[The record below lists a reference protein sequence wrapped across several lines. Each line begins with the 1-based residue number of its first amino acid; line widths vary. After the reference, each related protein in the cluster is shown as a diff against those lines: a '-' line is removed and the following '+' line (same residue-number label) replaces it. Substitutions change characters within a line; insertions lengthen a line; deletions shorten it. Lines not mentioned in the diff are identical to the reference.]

1 VRIDIRW
8 CETDAERARRY
19 AQELVALAPDIFL
32 AEGTVSVTALQHVT
46 RTLPIVSAIVGDP
59 VGAGF
64 VDSLSR
70 PGGNIT
76 GFMTFEYGFAGKWLE
91 LLKQIA
97 PQVTRAAVI
106 RDPAFVAAIAQFGA
120 IQAVAPA
127 QWRFGLRWRWPSS
140 ARRTQPDACRV

>member
-1 VRIDIRW
+1 M
-8 CETDAERARRY
+8 
-19 AQELVALAPDIFL
+19 ALY
-32 AEGTVSVTALQHVT
+32 HVT
-46 RTLPIVSAIVGDP
+46 RTLPIVFATVPDP

-76 GFMTFEYGFAGKWLE
+76 GFMVFEYSFSGKWLE

-106 RDPAFVAAIAQFGA
+106 RDPTISSEPPNS
-120 IQAVAPA
+120 APF
-127 QWRFGLRWRWPSS
+127 RL
-140 ARRTQPDACRV
+140 